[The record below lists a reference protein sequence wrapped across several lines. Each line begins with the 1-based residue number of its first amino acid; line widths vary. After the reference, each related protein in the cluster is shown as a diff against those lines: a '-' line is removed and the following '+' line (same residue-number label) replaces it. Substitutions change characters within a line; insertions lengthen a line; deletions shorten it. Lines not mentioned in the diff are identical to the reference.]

1 MMFTDDPAMDAER
14 YDEEMDAVQ
23 RQQEAAA
30 PECCICHRKIL
41 DGTAY
46 DFGEGIFAHGKC
58 VDKEFTKIN
67 PELAEA
73 AKDAL
78 WEARKTSIYDPVRC
92 RYVFDN
98 AHF

>member
-14 YDEEMDAVQ
+14 YDEEMETIQ
-23 RQQEAAA
+23 RQQKAAA

-41 DGTAY
+41 DGPVY

-58 VDKEFTKIN
+58 VDKEFSKIN

-73 AKDAL
+73 AKDVL
-78 WEARKTSIYDPVRC
+78 WEARKTSIYDWDV
-92 RYVFDN
+92 VQ
-98 AHF
+98 